1 MFSQELLESSRLKPD
16 FFTRNRRLPFPTVL
30 TFLLSGL
37 QSAVPSERD
46 RFFAAL
52 ANRADSVRRVLAQA
66 FYKARVKISALAFTP
81 INAQRI
87 ALVEKH
93 REVSRGRG
101 LRVVA
106 GDGSKGR
113 LTLLNK
119 GVRSLAEG
127 VAFGLTLPG
136 IELFLDFVLQE
147 PLFDERQRLFEAI
160 DAGVLRSDDLLVLE
174 RGFPS
179 RG

>member
-52 ANRADSVRRVLAQA
+52 ANRADSVRGVLAQA
-66 FYKARVKISALAFTP
+66 FYKARVKISALAFRP

-113 LTLLNK
+113 LTLLNVSSGCK
-119 GVRSLAEG
+119 LIQG
-127 VAFGLTLPG
+127 
-136 IELFLDFVLQE
+136 
-147 PLFDERQRLFEAI
+147 
-160 DAGVLRSDDLLVLE
+160 SD
-174 RGFPS
+174 
-179 RG
+179 